1 MSEEKKILIT
11 LPKSPYKVL
20 KVPFNADDRVVQDS
34 FRSFFRGNPNLGVK
48 IGKSAQKKLID
59 PKERIKVDAF
69 CCEVDLPNVDLLTL
83 KEHLKPKEEDIY
95 CQALQNPVVLSD
107 LYYSDNLPKGIVPQI
122 DFGEIPY
129 RNDYANKKA
138 G

>member
-1 MSEEKKILIT
+1 M
-11 LPKSPYKVL
+11 
-20 KVPFNADDRVVQDS
+20 PFNADDRVVQDS

-83 KEHLKPKEEDIY
+83 KEHLKPKEE
-95 CQALQNPVVLSD
+95 
-107 LYYSDNLPKGIVPQI
+107 
-122 DFGEIPY
+122 
-129 RNDYANKKA
+129 
-138 G
+138 